1 MRVTLTQPSEFIV
14 NLTAAS
20 IRWGLEDLA
29 LKSIDPRLAS
39 HMTKTHN
46 GHPPDV
52 HTHTQLIEGAA
63 DAALAHCRCCRSCKE
78 FTPPAAHRITTGSRI
93 HNLLTISES
102 SETAR
107 SRYLASFSKRFL
119 PLLRPCR
126 LSLLLSCSS
135 RAGMFVTKFFDG
147 CVPEMELQQEDKKL
161 LAVVGWELQQYIQL
175 MDRVK

>member
-1 MRVTLTQPSEFIV
+1 M
-14 NLTAAS
+14 NLTVAS

-29 LKSIDPRLAS
+29 LKVSTLCVAS

-46 GHPPDV
+46 DHPPDV
-52 HTHTQLIEGAA
+52 HTQLIEGRRKNLNEAAA
-63 DAALAHCRCCRSCKE
+63 DAALAHCCCKSCKG
-78 FTPPAAHRITTGSRI
+78 FTPALHCITTGSQI

-102 SETAR
+102 SEKPR
-107 SRYLASFSKRFL
+107 SRYLASLSLNALCRCL
-119 PLLRPCR
+119 CIGSECRPCR
-126 LSLLLSCSS
+126 LSLPPLLSS

-147 CVPEMELQQEDKKL
+147 CVPQMELQQEDKKL